1 MGISDFKARV
11 HAKQM
16 MAGTFMKTPAYELI
30 EVLAA
35 SDLDFICIDMEHS
48 PFDRARTDACLAVAR
63 ALDFPVLVRVTHFAP
78 QTVLQVLD
86 MGAVGIVAPHITSAD
101 MAAQLAKVAHFGDGG
116 RGFAGA
122 TRWAGYGK
130 HTMAETLAKS
140 ARETVVFAQIEEVE
154 ALQNVEAIA
163 AVDGIDGVF
172 LGPSDLSVSMGK
184 TDTGSDDLLAALART
199 GQAAD
204 AHGKAYATF
213 VPNAAK
219 AAEWAQYGPHIFFI
233 GSEQG
238 WMKAGANADAQGVH
252 AIKSKA

>member
-1 MGISDFKARV
+1 MSIANFKSRV
-11 HAKQM
+11 ASGDM
-16 MAGTFMKTPAYELI
+16 MAGTFMKTPAYEVI
-30 EVLAA
+30 EVLAG
-35 SDLDFICIDMEHS
+35 SELDFVCIDMEHS

-101 MAAQLAKVAHFGDGG
+101 MARQLAKVSHFGDGG

-130 HTMAETLAKS
+130 HNMAQVLEKS
-140 ARETVVFAQIEEVE
+140 HRETVVFAQIEEVE
-154 ALQNVEAIA
+154 ALECVEEIA

-184 TDTGSDDLLAALART
+184 TDTNSDELLAALDRT
-199 GQAAD
+199 GKAAK
-204 AHGKAYATF
+204 ANGKGYATF

-219 AAEWAQYGPHIFFI
+219 AADWAQFGAHMFFI

-238 WMKAGANADAQGVH
+238 WMKAGANADAKGIH
-252 AIKSKA
+252 AIKT